1 MMAASEWFR
10 TPPGQA
16 LLRWE
21 QAQFDAAVADVFG
34 YHALQLGLPEID
46 ALAANRMPHRWLALP
61 DAASTAQAAQAAAAQ
76 AAPAGR
82 ILLAASPAALPF
94 AEGSLDLI
102 ALPHTLELCGD
113 PHAALR
119 EAHRA
124 LMHEGR
130 LVITGLVPWRARLW
144 QRLHGGGPLYLPPG
158 HEFIAPQ
165 RLRDWLRL
173 LGFELCEQRYGND
186 SGLPPGAGWLRQL
199 AARLARAGATGWP
212 ITRAAW
218 CISAIKRAHGMRLI
232 GAAWKTPAARLAPVP
247 AASRAANPPAR
258 RQRGQSAPRSQKGQ

>member
-1 MMAASEWFR
+1 MMAASDWFR

-61 DAASTAQAAQAAAAQ
+61 DAADAAQAAQ

-82 ILLAASPAALPF
+82 ILLAANPAALPF

-124 LMHEGR
+124 LMHQAARVMGQP
-130 LVITGLVPWRARLW
+130 VAPARAR
-144 QRLHGGGPLYLPPG
+144 
-158 HEFIAPQ
+158 
-165 RLRDWLRL
+165 
-173 LGFELCEQRYGND
+173 
-186 SGLPPGAGWLRQL
+186 
-199 AARLARAGATGWP
+199 
-212 ITRAAW
+212 RAASW
-218 CISAIKRAHGMRLI
+218 
-232 GAAWKTPAARLAPVP
+232 
-247 AASRAANPPAR
+247 
-258 RQRGQSAPRSQKGQ
+258 RSQPAPGGKPLSLP

>member
-1 MMAASEWFR
+1 MMAASDWFR
-10 TPPGQA
+10 TLPGQA

-61 DAASTAQAAQAAAAQ
+61 DAAGTAQAAQAAAQ

-82 ILLAASPAALPF
+82 SLLAASPAALPF

-186 SGLPPGAGWLRQL
+186 SSWPRAWRALARRAGPSPARPGA
-199 AARLARAGATGWP
+199 
-212 ITRAAW
+212 
-218 CISAIKRAHGMRLI
+218 
-232 GAAWKTPAARLAPVP
+232 
-247 AASRAANPPAR
+247 
-258 RQRGQSAPRSQKGQ
+258 SAPSSAPTACA